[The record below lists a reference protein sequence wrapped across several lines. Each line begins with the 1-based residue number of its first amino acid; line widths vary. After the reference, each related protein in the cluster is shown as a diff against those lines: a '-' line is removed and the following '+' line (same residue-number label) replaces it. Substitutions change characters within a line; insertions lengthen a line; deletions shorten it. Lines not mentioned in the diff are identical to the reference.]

1 MRASAVLS
9 GYGAAKAGLNALVRS
24 IAVEFGA
31 SNVRANAIAPAVV
44 RTGFSQDLWR
54 HPERERALV
63 ARIPAK
69 RLADP
74 EDIVGTAILLASP
87 AGSYI
92 SGQVLVVDGGWTISQ
107 VHSSSPSRI
116 PRRGG
121 ARVAGGGVM
130 SINT

>member
-1 MRASAVLS
+1 MLEIRQFVPDMAEWRDGSIVVMSSIAAMRASAVLS

-92 SGQVLVVDGGWTISQ
+92 SGQVLVVDGGWTIS
-107 VHSSSPSRI
+107 
-116 PRRGG
+116 
-121 ARVAGGGVM
+121 
-130 SINT
+130 